1 MSTREA
7 GAADIGIDA
16 ASQSSKWPKQRSS
29 YAGDMSF
36 PTEKRQ
42 PLLLHQPQP
51 TIQRTDPAACSYPSF
66 TFAKDSIFYKEPL
79 NVEPNSTAY
88 SSCGSWPLKHS
99 VPSHAI
105 PPIVTQQPE
114 SRAESQSMRI
124 PFASQE
130 SKPIS
135 RNFIFDTVQSISKPA
150 VKMNATELAALR
162 AGRDIQQAPSPSS
175 ACSTLPCSDDGGA
188 RITEPQKCSNANSSQ
203 SCVMGNEVRSM
214 TVPLSL
220 PSQSTQQHH
229 HNNSSYHDFSFAK
242 GSDNIMNTTQQ
253 QQSFSQ
259 HWGADLAKVDTAYL
273 RSMNRDTRRG
283 FIDLDE
289 VMIPTSR
296 LYPAIMPETTTD
308 ISMKMAGRSSNS
320 SSPPPLISALH
331 RSSSTTHDMS
341 LSSKRGFQNDDDDE
355 KTQLA
360 TNDIVRSTNI
370 SDNNKVCRPAKQLHG
385 SKSLPKTKLDLLATP
400 SPITHPAVWNQINLS
415 FLPTAKNF
423 LGEGRYAEVYRG
435 SYTLSGDAG
444 LSIGSP
450 RSAQSSQ
457 ALSSVTCAA
466 LGGRRRSS
474 TSGSEYRLAE
484 SFILRRVA
492 GLHRNIVSLI
502 GVKDEA
508 DLHALTVKNKLV
520 QLLDTFPS
528 MQVEPTQH
536 SAKSTA
542 NQSVQSYSKPPSTA
556 SGKKKSPTAAT
567 APNPAPQLL
576 LVLEYLPNGNLWDW
590 AMRHK
595 ESVGRILWMKWAREL
610 AGAIEAIHS
619 IGIVH
624 HDIKPHNILLSDLL
638 DIRLAD
644 FGNACFVPEMGPDQ
658 ILERLSP
665 TAASPASFNHTG
677 AGDSSLKKESPAHNS
692 PHTPNTQQHCETLR
706 DDTTISSEPLLSEPL
721 LKQIM
726 PFAHATSS
734 PSDLHQIE
742 SSSLKRPVAVPPALL
757 ISSHSLK
764 SDLPSTTTPSLARQ
778 STPVLPGSP
787 TSPNSQ
793 SLTNGLGR
801 GTLAYSAPDLF
812 NSTTAYSFPVDMYSL
827 GVTLYALISGCEP
840 FGLARTSVHMMV
852 GIQRG
857 FFESGMQHS
866 RIFSGP
872 SQRGGG
878 RSGEVMDDPAG
889 FVWKFMNGEAV
900 PDAIVKLLRRL
911 LSRDPALRP
920 LASETVSI
928 LEYIDAAI

>member
-29 YAGDMSF
+29 YA
-36 PTEKRQ
+36 
-42 PLLLHQPQP
+42 
-51 TIQRTDPAACSYPSF
+51 
-66 TFAKDSIFYKEPL
+66 
-79 NVEPNSTAY
+79 
-88 SSCGSWPLKHS
+88 
-99 VPSHAI
+99 
-105 PPIVTQQPE
+105 
-114 SRAESQSMRI
+114 
-124 PFASQE
+124 E

-203 SCVMGNEVRSM
+203 SCVMGNEV
-214 TVPLSL
+214 
-220 PSQSTQQHH
+220 
-229 HNNSSYHDFSFAK
+229 
-242 GSDNIMNTTQQ
+242 
-253 QQSFSQ
+253 
-259 HWGADLAKVDTAYL
+259 DTAYL

-289 VMIPTSR
+289 I
-296 LYPAIMPETTTD
+296 I
-308 ISMKMAGRSSNS
+308 
-320 SSPPPLISALH
+320 
-331 RSSSTTHDMS
+331 STTHDMS

-474 TSGSEYRLAE
+474 TLVSGQSPADTPFFDCAVKRLHATTE
-484 SFILRRVA
+484 A
-492 GLHRNIVSLI
+492 Q
-502 GVKDEA
+502 A

-528 MQVEPTQH
+528 MQVEPYKH

-595 ESVGRILWMKWAREL
+595 ESVGRILWM
-610 AGAIEAIHS
+610 
-619 IGIVH
+619 
-624 HDIKPHNILLSDLL
+624 N
-638 DIRLAD
+638 
-644 FGNACFVPEMGPDQ
+644 
-658 ILERLSP
+658 
-665 TAASPASFNHTG
+665 
-677 AGDSSLKKESPAHNS
+677 
-692 PHTPNTQQHCETLR
+692 
-706 DDTTISSEPLLSEPL
+706 
-721 LKQIM
+721 
-726 PFAHATSS
+726 
-734 PSDLHQIE
+734 
-742 SSSLKRPVAVPPALL
+742 
-757 ISSHSLK
+757 
-764 SDLPSTTTPSLARQ
+764 TTTPSLARQ

-827 GVTLYALISGCEP
+827 GSRFALISGCEP

-878 RSGEVMDDPAG
+878 QVA
-889 FVWKFMNGEAV
+889 
-900 PDAIVKLLRRL
+900 KLWMTL
-911 LSRDPALRP
+911 LDLYGSL
-920 LASETVSI
+920 
-928 LEYIDAAI
+928 

>member
-105 PPIVTQQPE
+105 PPI
-114 SRAESQSMRI
+114 
-124 PFASQE
+124 
-130 SKPIS
+130 
-135 RNFIFDTVQSISKPA
+135 SISKPA

-203 SCVMGNEVRSM
+203 SCVMGNEV
-214 TVPLSL
+214 
-220 PSQSTQQHH
+220 
-229 HNNSSYHDFSFAK
+229 
-242 GSDNIMNTTQQ
+242 
-253 QQSFSQ
+253 
-259 HWGADLAKVDTAYL
+259 DTAYL

-289 VMIPTSR
+289 VMIPTS
-296 LYPAIMPETTTD
+296 L
-308 ISMKMAGRSSNS
+308 S
-320 SSPPPLISALH
+320 SSKA
-331 RSSSTTHDMS
+331 
-341 LSSKRGFQNDDDDE
+341 
-355 KTQLA
+355 A
-360 TNDIVRSTNI
+360 
-370 SDNNKVCRPAKQLHG
+370 G

-400 SPITHPAVWNQINLS
+400 SITHPAVWNQINLS

-474 TSGSEYRLAE
+474 TLVSGQSPADTPFFDCAVKRLHATTEAQSIGLAE

-677 AGDSSLKKESPAHNS
+677 AGDSS
-692 PHTPNTQQHCETLR
+692 
-706 DDTTISSEPLLSEPL
+706 
-721 LKQIM
+721 
-726 PFAHATSS
+726 
-734 PSDLHQIE
+734 
-742 SSSLKRPVAVPPALL
+742 
-757 ISSHSLK
+757 
-764 SDLPSTTTPSLARQ
+764 
-778 STPVLPGSP
+778 
-787 TSPNSQ
+787 
-793 SLTNGLGR
+793 
-801 GTLAYSAPDLF
+801 
-812 NSTTAYSFPVDMYSL
+812 
-827 GVTLYALISGCEP
+827 
-840 FGLARTSVHMMV
+840 
-852 GIQRG
+852 
-857 FFESGMQHS
+857 
-866 RIFSGP
+866 
-872 SQRGGG
+872 
-878 RSGEVMDDPAG
+878 
-889 FVWKFMNGEAV
+889 
-900 PDAIVKLLRRL
+900 
-911 LSRDPALRP
+911 
-920 LASETVSI
+920 
-928 LEYIDAAI
+928 